1 MGSISMATRASRRR
15 RSLRPLYGSPATP
28 RPPTLLLGLPHLA
41 AVAPGRVVVGTW
53 WASRVRQVIAKLPS
67 FRAGA
72 AVLVAEAAVAVAVA
86 VAGRLPVGT
95 GFESDTIQA
104 LLLVLCDTARSESY
118 NENRALY
125 LLEVARQVV
134 AYTTEI
140 TGLGD

>member
-72 AVLVAEAAVAVAVA
+72 AVLVAEAAAA
-86 VAGRLPVGT
+86 VAGRLLVGT